1 MRDASHQ
8 APTATAQ
15 AAAVLPE
22 RGFAA
27 PGMEAA
33 VTAPQIDRHA
43 QILALEPALLAF
55 AARLTDDPQEAE
67 ALVRL
72 TFEEALAEPDEGPDG
87 GDVSQSRLYSIM
99 RRAFHSIARR
109 STARRA
115 RGSPG
120 NGVFNPARAATFAR
134 PEEPVS

>member
-1 MRDASHQ
+1 MKVIVSDISTDFDAD
-8 APTATAQ
+8 
-15 AAAVLPE
+15 L
-22 RGFAA
+22 
-27 PGMEAA
+27 
-33 VTAPQIDRHA
+33 
-43 QILALEPALLAF
+43 LALEPALLAF
-55 AARLTDDPQEAE
+55 AGRLTDDVAEAQ

-72 TFEEALAEPDEGPDG
+72 TMAEAQAEPSEDG
-87 GDVSQSRLYSIM
+87 GVPSQTRLFSIM